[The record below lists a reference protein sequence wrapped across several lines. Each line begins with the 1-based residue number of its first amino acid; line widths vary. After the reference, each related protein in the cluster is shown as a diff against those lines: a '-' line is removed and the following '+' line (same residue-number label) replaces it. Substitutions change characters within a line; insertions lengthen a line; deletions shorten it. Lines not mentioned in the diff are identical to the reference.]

1 MMLEERMVS
10 AFKEAQAV
18 RIVDPTAWCC
28 DVELWVP
35 SVIAELDRFWHE
47 IFLLCLVDRAGRAI
61 AVEMLLVCGF

>member
-1 MMLEERMVS
+1 MTPVHRAPRGGVGMMLEERMVS

-35 SVIAELDRFWHE
+35 PVIAELDRF
-47 IFLLCLVDRAGRAI
+47 
-61 AVEMLLVCGF
+61 